1 MGLATLHSPDNDVT
15 IIYHISLND
24 FLFYYFQAK
33 CNQVF
38 HITKST
44 ELNVNGPQSNKYIPI
59 ELCRWSLNIKT
70 DRNQTVLL
78 SVFNRFSKEIKCAES
93 MVTLRERK
101 RKESPAQ
108 LVFFYCNNLIGQ
120 ENKNKEED
128 NKKNGEK
135 GSVETN
141 HNTFNI
147 ENSGEFVFEFLRSNW
162 QPDDGVTLK
171 FEIQ

>member
-1 MGLATLHSPDNDVT
+1 MSFEN
-15 IIYHISLND
+15 ISLID
-24 FLFYYFQAK
+24 FLFHYFQAK

-38 HITKST
+38 HISKST

-59 ELCRWSLNIKT
+59 ELCRWILNIKT
-70 DRNQTVLL
+70 NKNQTVRL
-78 SVFNRFSKEIKCAES
+78 SVFNRFRKEIKCAES

-101 RKESPAQ
+101 QNESTAK
-108 LVFFYCNNLIGQ
+108 LLFFYCNNQVGL

-128 NKKNGEK
+128 NKKNGKK
-135 GSVETN
+135 GSPETN

-147 ENSGEFVFEFLRSNW
+147 ENSGEFVLEFLRSNW